1 MVRAGVARA
10 NVAVAVRIGKRHRK
24 GLCRTAGAVVLSRFA
39 PSTLSP
45 SPANPTMEDPVSL
58 PPPIP
63 PAPVKTVQGLAIA
76 SLVLGIFSLLGGGML
91 LLIPPILAVIF
102 GHMAL
107 SRADRDPLLGGRGLA
122 IGGLV
127 TGYIGFVFFGIG
139 LLAAMAIP
147 AFNKVRETS
156 LQKMMLND
164 ARQIA
169 AAAQMEMIDY
179 PGVPVSF
186 RIDPATGRVSGP
198 LAKEVA
204 KVMVGT
210 VEVDGTFE
218 NDHDGFSLRNPRVAK
233 GRVFSFD
240 VNGRPVP

>member
-1 MVRAGVARA
+1 
-10 NVAVAVRIGKRHRK
+10 
-24 GLCRTAGAVVLSRFA
+24 
-39 PSTLSP
+39 
-45 SPANPTMEDPVSL
+45 MEDPASL

-63 PAPVKTVQGLAIA
+63 PPPVKAVQGLAIG
-76 SLVLGIFSLLGGGML
+76 SLVLGIFSLIGGGL

-147 AFNKVRETS
+147 AFNKVRENS
-156 LQKMMLND
+156 LQQVMLND

-169 AAAQMEMIDY
+169 AAAQTELIEHPD
-179 PGVPVSF
+179 VPVSF
-186 RIDPATGRVSGP
+186 CIDPATGQLAGP
-198 LAKEVA
+198 LAKDVA
-204 KVMVGT
+204 KVMAGT

-218 NDHDGFSLRNPRVAK
+218 NDHDGFSLRNPRVAR

-240 VNGRPVP
+240 ANGRPVK